1 MTKFT
6 PRLLITKLEDS
17 VFQPY
22 KGSVNLVFAGFPC
35 QGFSTAGKKAVTDPR
50 NQMFRQFV
58 RVAKIVEPAFVIGEN
73 VTGLLSMKSGPN
85 NEDPTML
92 EVIRS
97 AFGEIGYGLTYHVLE
112 ADEFGVPQSRKRL
125 LMIGWRLDRF
135 PQFDPASFWASVM
148 TWGSSRT
155 IPKLRSFVI
164 ESLKDAIQLDPKA
177 IPTNFVSVA
186 LPIPQSLEVS
196 GTPHPYV
203 TLKATKFD
211 ETYGGKTFDRLL
223 SCGKRDSPVHSEI
236 LDLDKPCKTIICTYD
251 HQPRLLVG
259 LRKPDGTSYV
269 RTLYPDELKQIQGFP
284 EGFVLHG
291 NQKEQ
296 VVQVG
301 NAVPPALVEAVS
313 TVLLSL
319 LVPKETPKPVEAPKK
334 KVRAVK
340 KK

>member
-1 MTKFT
+1 
-6 PRLLITKLEDS
+6 
-17 VFQPY
+17 
-22 KGSVNLVFAGFPC
+22 
-35 QGFSTAGKKAVTDPR
+35 
-50 NQMFRQFV
+50 
-58 RVAKIVEPAFVIGEN
+58 
-73 VTGLLSMKSGPN
+73 
-85 NEDPTML
+85 
-92 EVIRS
+92 
-97 AFGEIGYGLTYHVLE
+97 
-112 ADEFGVPQSRKRL
+112 
-125 LMIGWRLDRF
+125 MIGWRLDRF

-148 TWGSSRT
+148 AWGSSRT

-269 RTLYPDELKQIQGFP
+269 RTLYPEELKQIQGFP